1 MRFPRRSDVPN
12 WDPLQGFEQA
22 PDSTK
27 MAMIALAVRSIAR
40 SMQEMTETQSTQI
53 EDLKNT
59 LKWTQRTLVSILVT
73 VAVGMIMLYLE
84 RGGGTP

>member
-1 MRFPRRSDVPN
+1 VPS

-22 PDSTK
+22 PDATK

-40 SMQEMTETQSTQI
+40 SMQEISQNQSEQI

-73 VAVGMIMLYLE
+73 VAVGMVMLYVE
-84 RGGGTP
+84 RGGPV

>member
-1 MRFPRRSDVPN
+1 MPN